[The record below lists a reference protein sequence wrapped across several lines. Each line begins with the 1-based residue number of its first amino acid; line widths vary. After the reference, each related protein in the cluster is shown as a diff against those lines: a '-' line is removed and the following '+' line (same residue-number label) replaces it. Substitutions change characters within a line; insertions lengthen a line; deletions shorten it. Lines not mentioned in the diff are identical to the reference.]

1 MIKYI
6 LAMIVIGL
14 MVAGAVVYGFT
25 STGSPFY
32 VRMQKF
38 DTKRATDIS
47 SISYEVQNYYE
58 KNKVLPN
65 SLDEVKQSASYSSF
79 EITDPETKK
88 SYEYEKGVGSVYKI
102 CANFSTSTLE
112 GSDKNPNTL
121 YLDKKFLHPKGRYC
135 YSMFGSRNLDSG
147 GMYPNIKLEDDK
159 IKSVTT
165 DALQI
170 YYSNFPVG
178 LFSKDTKESGL
189 INYES
194 KPVTVVVEFKKPEKI
209 SSVSTI
215 FTNCESKDCYK
226 WDVSG
231 IKEDG
236 SSVVLAKDTYAN
248 EEIKSTANITDTAE
262 FSKIIVTAERLESF
276 NSLYYVHL
284 KKLTFAYAN

>member
-14 MVAGAVVYGFT
+14 MVLGAVVYGFT

-47 SISYEVQNYYE
+47 SMSYEIQNYYE
-58 KNKVLPN
+58 KNKALPN
-65 SLDEVKQSASYSSF
+65 SLDDVKQSASYSSF

-88 SYEYEKGVGSVYKI
+88 PYEYEKGVGSVYKI

-112 GSDKNPNTL
+112 DSDKNPNTM

-135 YSMFGSRNLDSG
+135 YSMFGSRNLDSNNL
-147 GMYPNIKLEDDK
+147 YTNLSLADDRIKA
-159 IKSVTT
+159 VVT

-170 YYSNFPVG
+170 YYSDFPMG
-178 LFSKDTKESGL
+178 LFSKDPKESGL

-209 SSVSTI
+209 KSVSAL
-215 FTNCESKDCYK
+215 FTNCKSKNCYK

-231 IKEDG
+231 IKKDG
-236 SSVVLAKDTYAN
+236 SSVVLVKDTYAN
-248 EEIKSTANITDTAE
+248 EEIKSTAEISDASE
-262 FSKIIVTAERLESF
+262 FSKIILTAERLESF